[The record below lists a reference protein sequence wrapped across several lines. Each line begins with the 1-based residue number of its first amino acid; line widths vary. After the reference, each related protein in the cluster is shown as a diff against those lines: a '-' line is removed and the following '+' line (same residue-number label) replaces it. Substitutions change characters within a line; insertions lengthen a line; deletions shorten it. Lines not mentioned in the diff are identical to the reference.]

1 MDEDMPIDL
10 RTDDWE
16 ARRREIW
23 LIVAALSGARGSGGS
38 LGGAMM
44 GDERR
49 NRCAWAE
56 SRREMWEFGYNVA
69 ISSRINT
76 EYSRR

>member
-38 LGGAMM
+38 FGGAMM

-49 NRCAWAE
+49 NRC
-56 SRREMWEFGYNVA
+56 EMWEFGYNVA